1 MAHDL
6 TELVR
11 RGIADVN
18 VFWELLDDYVVW
30 DMRAWRPLPDL
41 DPVYVGRDAVMKA
54 SSRYWGTWTDY
65 EVDAVEILPAG
76 SCVVVMIHERGR
88 GKSSGV
94 PFDQMNPQVWTF
106 RADRIVRWEMLPSRA
121 HALDVAGIAE

>member
-1 MAHDL
+1 MTHDI

-30 DMRAWRPLPDL
+30 DLRAWPLLPDL
-41 DPVYVGRDAVMKA
+41 DSVYVGRDAVIKA

-65 EVDAVEILPAG
+65 EVVAEEILPAG
-76 SCVVVMIHERGR
+76 SCVVVMVHERGR
-88 GKSSGV
+88 GKGSGV
-94 PFDQMNPQVWTF
+94 PFDVINPQVWTF
-106 RADRIVRWEMLPSRA
+106 RDGRIVRWESLPSRA
-121 HALDVAGIAE
+121 HALEVVGFAE